1 MRLNPLKGI
10 EDIGCFLE
18 KEEIVTDSVSVE

>member
-10 EDIGCFLE
+10 EDIGCYLAT
-18 KEEIVTDSVSVE
+18 EELIQDSAKVE